1 MKEWREDA
9 QPEQP
14 EVASV
19 TRDLPVTGGDTH
31 ASPESGTFPAN
42 GTFPESGAFPGGGRF
57 QDRESFDGIR
67 RGGRTALTDAGET
80 VAIPRPPAQRSAPR
94 GVPRPADFRR
104 APARDEE
111 RTTVLP
117 PAAEAERTAVLPPA
131 AGHGYSPAPHPA
143 AAGRTAARAGARGPR
158 TSTGT
163 LRDPWDESATT
174 AADSMSAPAAGAT
187 GARTGDATHDPHE
200 VTVQLDAVQLGDVRL
215 SPAAGATRG
224 ADADGPV
231 FVDESGRRSRRFR
244 RIGMLVAVACAVYA
258 VVIVATLMSGSSD
271 APWLPVPGQNE
282 QAPAGRVG
290 TSPAPADSARP
301 SATGTGSA
309 APDDTV
315 APSDG
320 STAVPG
326 ATAPVPDSG
335 EDVDVV
341 DRGGSPDARPSA
353 EQTTKGTGGKD
364 SSSPR
369 ATPSTP
375 ENSTETAPSGPAT
388 ESADPSAPADSG
400 GGDLGG
406 ALTHRPV
413 AEGPQAPA
421 PVAAE
426 PVSAGSSNLPS
437 PEHNL

>member
-1 MKEWREDA
+1 M
-9 QPEQP
+9 
-14 EVASV
+14 
-19 TRDLPVTGGDTH
+19 
-31 ASPESGTFPAN
+31 
-42 GTFPESGAFPGGGRF
+42 
-57 QDRESFDGIR
+57 
-67 RGGRTALTDAGET
+67 
-80 VAIPRPPAQRSAPR
+80 PRPPAQRTAPR

-104 APARDEE
+104 APARDDD
-111 RTTVLP
+111 RTTVL
-117 PAAEAERTAVLPPA
+117 PAAEAERTAVLPAA
-131 AGHGYSPAPHPA
+131 AGHGHS
-143 AAGRTAARAGARGPR
+143 TAARSAPRPVAAGWTAAPADARDPR
-158 TSTGT
+158 TPTGTTGT
-163 LRDPWDESATT
+163 LRDPWDESTTT
-174 AADSMSAPAAGAT
+174 AADSMSAPAGGAT
-187 GARTGDATHDPHE
+187 AGLTGDATHDPHE
-200 VTVQLDAVQLGDVRL
+200 VTVQLDAVQLGDVQL
-215 SPAAGATRG
+215 SPAAGAARG

-301 SATGTGSA
+301 SATATGTGSA
-309 APDDTV
+309 APDETLS
-315 APSDG
+315 PSGG
-320 STAVPG
+320 STAAPG
-326 ATAPVPDSG
+326 ATAQVPGSG
-335 EDVDVV
+335 EDIDVV
-341 DRGGSPDARPSA
+341 DWGGSPDARPSA
-353 EQTTKGTGGKD
+353 DQTTKGTGGKD

-375 ENSTETAPSGPAT
+375 ENSTETATSGPAT

-400 GGDLGG
+400 GGLGG

-413 AEGPQAPA
+413 AEGPRAPV

>member
-1 MKEWREDA
+1 M
-9 QPEQP
+9 
-14 EVASV
+14 
-19 TRDLPVTGGDTH
+19 TGGDTH
-31 ASPESGTFPAN
+31 ASSESGTFPAN
-42 GTFPESGAFPGGGRF
+42 GTLPESGAFPGEGRF
-57 QDRESFDGIR
+57 QDRETFNGIR

-80 VAIPRPPAQRSAPR
+80 VALPRPPAQRTAPR

-117 PAAEAERTAVLPPA
+117 PVAEAERTAVLPA
-131 AGHGYSPAPHPA
+131 ATGRGHSPAPHPA
-143 AAGRTAARAGARGPR
+143 AAGRTPAPAGARGPW

-174 AADSMSAPAAGAT
+174 ASDSMSAPAAGAT
-187 GARTGDATHDPHE
+187 AARTGDATHDPHE
-200 VTVQLDAVQLGDVRL
+200 VTVQLDAVQLGDVQL
-215 SPAAGATRG
+215 SPAAGAARG

-290 TSPAPADSARP
+290 ISPAPADSARP
-301 SATGTGSA
+301 SATGTGTGTGSA

-326 ATAPVPDSG
+326 ATAQVPDSG

-341 DRGGSPDARPSA
+341 DQGGSPDARPSA
-353 EQTTKGTGGKD
+353 DQTTKGTGGKD

-369 ATPSTP
+369 STPSTP

-388 ESADPSAPADSG
+388 ETADPSEPAASG
-400 GGDLGG
+400 GGLGG

>member
-1 MKEWREDA
+1 M
-9 QPEQP
+9 
-14 EVASV
+14 
-19 TRDLPVTGGDTH
+19 
-31 ASPESGTFPAN
+31 
-42 GTFPESGAFPGGGRF
+42 
-57 QDRESFDGIR
+57 
-67 RGGRTALTDAGET
+67 
-80 VAIPRPPAQRSAPR
+80 PRPPAQRTAPR

-104 APARDEE
+104 APARDDD
-111 RTTVLP
+111 RTTVL
-117 PAAEAERTAVLPPA
+117 PAAEAERTAVLPSAERERTAVLPA
-131 AGHGYSPAPHPA
+131 SAGHGHSPAARSAPRPV
-143 AAGRTAARAGARGPR
+143 AAGWTAAPADARDPR
-158 TSTGT
+158 TPTGTTGT
-163 LRDPWDESATT
+163 LRDPWDESTTT
-174 AADSMSAPAAGAT
+174 AADSMSAPAGGAT
-187 GARTGDATHDPHE
+187 AGLTGDATHDPHE
-200 VTVQLDAVQLGDVRL
+200 VTVQLDAVQLGDVQL
-215 SPAAGATRG
+215 SPAAGAARG

-301 SATGTGSA
+301 SATATGTGSA
-309 APDDTV
+309 APDETLS
-315 APSDG
+315 PSGG
-320 STAVPG
+320 STAAPG
-326 ATAPVPDSG
+326 ATAQVPASG
-335 EDVDVV
+335 EDIDVV

-353 EQTTKGTGGKD
+353 DQTTKGTGGKD

-375 ENSTETAPSGPAT
+375 ENSTETATSGPAT

-400 GGDLGG
+400 GGGLGG

-413 AEGPQAPA
+413 AEGPRAPV

>member
-1 MKEWREDA
+1 M
-9 QPEQP
+9 
-14 EVASV
+14 
-19 TRDLPVTGGDTH
+19 TGGDTH
-31 ASPESGTFPAN
+31 ASSESGTFPAN
-42 GTFPESGAFPGGGRF
+42 GTLPESGAFPGEGRF
-57 QDRESFDGIR
+57 QDRETFNGIR

-80 VAIPRPPAQRSAPR
+80 VALPRPPAQRTAPR

-117 PAAEAERTAVLPPA
+117 PVAEAERTAVLPA
-131 AGHGYSPAPHPA
+131 ATGRGHSPAPHPA
-143 AAGRTAARAGARGPR
+143 AAGRTAAPAGARGPW

-187 GARTGDATHDPHE
+187 AARTGDATHDPHE
-200 VTVQLDAVQLGDVRL
+200 VTVQLDAVQLGDVQL
-215 SPAAGATRG
+215 SPAAGAARG

-290 TSPAPADSARP
+290 ISPAPADSARP
-301 SATGTGSA
+301 SATGTGTGTGSA

-326 ATAPVPDSG
+326 ATAQVPDSG

-341 DRGGSPDARPSA
+341 DQGGSPDARPSA
-353 EQTTKGTGGKD
+353 DQTTKGTGGKD

-369 ATPSTP
+369 STPSTP

-388 ESADPSAPADSG
+388 ETADPSEPAASG
-400 GGDLGG
+400 GGLGG